1 MADNK
6 ILYLSLFTTITNAIE
21 SLNRAQ
27 KIVEDLYPNSIE
39 HNTQSIQDWL
49 EKTDK

>member
-6 ILYLSLFTTITNAIE
+6 ILYLSLFTTIANAIE

-27 KIVEDLYPNSIE
+27 KIVEDLYSNSEE
-39 HNTQSIQDWL
+39 HNTQPMQDWL
-49 EKTDK
+49 QKTDK